1 MNTKTLNLLWASLA
15 VILASCVG
23 NDGPERPTRSEF
35 IKVYETSADKLVD
48 DIQIP
53 FDGVQDGKIHVLSN
67 VSLQWKYLV
76 NPESTDTDW
85 FQIKSVEEV
94 EPGHTVVTYDAASLL
109 TLNSLDRRSGR
120 LSFSCPEANLG
131 KFMAINQG
139 YSEKFFETF
148 DEQPDQ
154 TLVITGRET
163 YTTEEYPEF
172 NTDHFDYISFN
183 VWAETTNE
191 FLDKNITLD
200 ITVSGGLFYETNLKT
215 YRVNVPL
222 GTGADKSN
230 LKYLLLMGDGERMSV
245 HTQFTFSVENSSQVY
260 VHIDNFAA
268 YSVSQAEMLK
278 MFEDED
284 FDFDDDGGD
293 WI

>member
-35 IKVYETSADKLVD
+35 IKVYETSEDKLVD

-53 FDGVQDGKIHVLSN
+53 FDGVQDGKINVLSN

-76 NPESTDTDW
+76 NPESTNTDW

-109 TLNSLDRRSGR
+109 TLNSLERRSGR
-120 LSFSCPEANLG
+120 LSFSCPEAFLG
-131 KFMAINQG
+131 KFLTINQG
-139 YSEKFFETF
+139 YSEKFYETF

-154 TLVITGRET
+154 TLVLTGRET
-163 YTTEEYPEF
+163 FTTDEYPML
-172 NTDHFDYISFN
+172 NSDYFDYISFN

-200 ITVSGGLFYETNLKT
+200 ITVSGGHFYETNLKT

-222 GTGADKSN
+222 GTGAEKSN
-230 LKYLLLMGDGERMSV
+230 LKYLLLMGDGERMSA
-245 HTQFTFSVENSSQVY
+245 HTKFIFSVENSNQVY
-260 VHIDNFAA
+260 VHVDNLAA
-268 YSVSQAEMLK
+268 YTVSEAEMLK

-284 FDFDDDGGD
+284 FDFEDEGGD